1 MQEGG
6 AAALGLSN
14 VGGVFVVLIG
24 GLTLACV
31 IAFFETLWNKR
42 QIRKA
47 AILVS
52 TLLENLKF
60 CPKIPFSEKVEIAK
74 LNF

>member
-52 TLLENLKF
+52 TLF

>member
-6 AAALGLSN
+6 ADALGLSN

-24 GLTLACV
+24 GLTMACV

-42 QIRKA
+42 EIRKA
-47 AILVS
+47 AILVRHRIELIVS
-52 TLLENLKF
+52 FLQLKIMF
-60 CPKIPFSEKVEIAK
+60 D
-74 LNF
+74 L

>member
-24 GLTLACV
+24 GLTMACV

-42 QIRKA
+42 EIRKA
-47 AILVS
+47 AILVRHRIELIFS
-52 TLLENLKF
+52 FLQLKIMF
-60 CPKIPFSEKVEIAK
+60 D
-74 LNF
+74 L

>member
-24 GLTLACV
+24 GLTMACV
-31 IAFFETLWNKR
+31 IAFFENLWNKR
-42 QIRKA
+42 EIRKA

-52 TLLENLKF
+52 FL
-60 CPKIPFSEKVEIAK
+60 IS
-74 LNF
+74 

>member
-24 GLTLACV
+24 GLTMACV

-42 QIRKA
+42 EIRKA
-47 AILVS
+47 AILVRLTIELIFS
-52 TLLENLKF
+52 FLQLKIMF
-60 CPKIPFSEKVEIAK
+60 D
-74 LNF
+74 L

>member
-24 GLTLACV
+24 GLTMACV

-42 QIRKA
+42 EIRKA
-47 AILVS
+47 AILVRHRIELIVS
-52 TLLENLKF
+52 FLQLKIMF
-60 CPKIPFSEKVEIAK
+60 D
-74 LNF
+74 L